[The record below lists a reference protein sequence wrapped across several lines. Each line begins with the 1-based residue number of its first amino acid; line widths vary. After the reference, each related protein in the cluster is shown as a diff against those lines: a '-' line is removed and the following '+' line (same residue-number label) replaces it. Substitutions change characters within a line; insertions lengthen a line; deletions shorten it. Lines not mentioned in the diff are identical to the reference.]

1 MKSRVYCLA
10 SAKGGSGK
18 TVLCASF
25 ASFLA
30 ELGKKV
36 LLIDMDAAT
45 HGMTLLYLNEV
56 NAHKEEIS
64 AQEVSE
70 HPRGLFDAREL
81 SINRDVVQ
89 LQQGVCL
96 LPATFSFSMTSSLAE
111 SEVEASLKMVLS
123 EARQTYDYVFID
135 AQAGSDPYSQIAMH
149 RDISQEVVIVS
160 EYDPLS
166 SAGVERLKAVLRD
179 DLIYARTWVLL
190 NKMLPDFVNSF
201 SEFLEVSKYLTPIP
215 WDPDVVRAYAKRRLP
230 LDLTHGN
237 QFTLAVM
244 QCLKKL
250 MGPEMEESIRQWS
263 ENRASSIREPIEE
276 QYRDAELELKGLLEQ
291 KVDLD
296 RRMSIRRLTR
306 MLPLILIA
314 MIGMSFAVL
323 PANSELLKDMF
334 GKLSGAMTATLAMSV
349 AFAVTL
355 AAFMSRL
362 WERSADRE
370 LEEARFTRQL
380 SIVEDRLKKLELLR
394 KADLETLVKE
404 GPKQH

>member
-1 MKSRVYCLA
+1 MKDRVYCIA

-56 NAHKEEIS
+56 NAHKEER
-64 AQEVSE
+64 ASE
-70 HPRGLFDAREL
+70 ENSEQPHGLFEAGEISL
-81 SINRDVVQ
+81 NRDVVQ
-89 LQQGVCL
+89 LKEGVSM
-96 LPATFSFSMTSSLAE
+96 LPATFSFSMRGILAE
-111 SEVEASLKMVLS
+111 SDIEASLKAVLA
-123 EARQTYDYVFID
+123 EARQQYDYIFID
-135 AQAGSDPYSQIAMH
+135 AQAGSDPFSQIAMR
-149 RDISQEVVIVS
+149 RDISQEVIIVS

-166 SAGVERLKAVLRD
+166 SAGVERLKGLLRD
-179 DLIYARTWVLL
+179 DLLYARTWVLL

-201 SEFLEVSKYLTPIP
+201 SEFLEVSKYLPPIP

-230 LDLTHGN
+230 LDLNHGN

-263 ENRASSIREPIEE
+263 ETRASSIREPIEE
-276 QYRDAELELKGLLEQ
+276 QYRDAELELRGLLEQ

-296 RRMSIRRLTR
+296 KRMSIRRLTR
-306 MLPLILIA
+306 LLPPVLMA
-314 MIGMSFAVL
+314 MIAVSFAIL
-323 PANSELLKDMF
+323 PSSSESLSNLF
-334 GKLSGAMTATLAMSV
+334 GKLSGAMTATLAMSLG
-349 AFAVTL
+349 FAVTL
-355 AAFMSRL
+355 ALYMSRL
-362 WERSADRE
+362 WDRSADRE

-394 KADLETLVKE
+394 KADL
-404 GPKQH
+404 

>member
-18 TVLCASF
+18 TVICASF

-36 LLIDMDAAT
+36 LVIDMDAT
-45 HGMTLLYLNEV
+45 TYGMTLLYLNEV
-56 NAHKEEIS
+56 NAHKEEKT
-64 AQEVSE
+64 SE
-70 HPRGLFDAREL
+70 DDMEQPCGLFDASAISL
-81 SINRDVVQ
+81 KRDVVQ
-89 LQQGVCL
+89 IQEGVSF
-96 LPATFSFSMTSSLAE
+96 LPATFSFALKESHPESDIEARLKSVLAE
-111 SEVEASLKMVLS
+111 
-123 EARQTYDYVFID
+123 AREQYDFVFLD
-135 AQAGSDPYSQIAMH
+135 AQAGADAISQIAMR
-149 RDISQEVVIVS
+149 RDISHEVMIVS

-179 DLIYARTWVLL
+179 DLLYARTWVLL
-190 NKMLPDFVNSF
+190 NKLLPDFVNTF
-201 SEFLEVSKYLTPIP
+201 SEFLEVSKYLPPIP

-244 QCLKKL
+244 QSLKKL
-250 MGPEMEESIRQWS
+250 MGPEVEAIIRHWS
-263 ENRASSIREPIEE
+263 DSRASSIREPIEQ
-276 QYRDAELELKGLLEQ
+276 QYHDAELELKGLLEQ

-296 RRMSIRRLTR
+296 KRMSIRRLTR
-306 MLPLILIA
+306 MLPIVLGVMMAI
-314 MIGMSFAVL
+314 SFAVL
-323 PANSELLKDMF
+323 PTQNYIIERLF
-334 GKLSGAMTATLAMSV
+334 GKLSGAMTATLSMAIG
-349 AFAVTL
+349 L
-355 AAFMSRL
+355 GAALILFMSRL

-380 SIVEDRLKKLELLR
+380 NIVEDRLKKLELLR